1 MIIGE
6 YILANDIMTLPVVYF
21 VLPCYNESE
30 GLRHTADALKKKIN
44 QLIACDGISGKS
56 RILFVDD
63 GSKDGTWDLIQQLHY
78 EDEALFGGVKLAH
91 NRGHQSALYAGLMQA
106 LRDGC
111 DAAISMDADLQDDV
125 NAVDEMVKKFSQEH
139 CEIVYGVRSSRE
151 KDSWFKRNSAL
162 MFYRVFEWMGAET
175 VPNHAD
181 YRLMS
186 RLALE
191 ALSEYHEVNLFL
203 RGIVPSIGFKTG
215 KVYYVR
221 GVREAGESKYPLKK
235 MIAFALEG
243 ITSFSTKPLK
253 FVTGLG
259 VISILIG
266 LIMLAYAIGSV
277 FMNHAVVGWGSMM
290 CSIWLIGGFLM
301 VSMGIV
307 GEYVGKIYLETK
319 HRPRYYIETAF

>member
-30 GLRHTADALKKKIN
+30 GLRHTADVLKKKIN
-44 QLIACDGISGKS
+44 QLIVCDGISGKS